1 MATYDFSRDIL
12 FEIFS
17 RAELKTM
24 KKCRFLSKE
33 CKDLTYESS
42 FMRLH
47 SERTSTMVGYLLQ
60 SSRVPSQYLV
70 SIADSV
76 KPTAHSPYVSYFL
89 HHRFRVVAATN
100 EGLVLC
106 SLSKFG
112 GDLFYVYKPTSNE
125 GGEVLPPPNPRFC
138 RTKIS
143 MLVLRSNPLRF
154 KIVRLSDSNDD
165 AVDLDSKY
173 FDEEDN
179 FNVLSNEKSW
189 HCEIF
194 DSKSWEWKQSDDLK
208 LTCHYSFMN
217 TQDVSVCGGLHWL
230 MFNDQKDKYTILSFD
245 GDKEEWTMTSLP
257 DSLGRKTHRDDQI
270 AHVSCEGKLGLIN
283 HSYETK
289 VLDVWI
295 LNHEKIWI
303 KKHTINLKSFNEN
316 VLPSPSPVLSFSFY
330 SADTLFI
337 MDLGCK
343 YSVWVYYYNFKT
355 GELKEIYAGKFVE
368 SAYFIQTDSE
378 PVQLKPQ
385 QYIH

>member
-1 MATYDFSRDIL
+1 
-12 FEIFS
+12 
-17 RAELKTM
+17 M
-24 KKCRFLSKE
+24 KKCRVLSKE

-47 SERTSTMVGYLLQ
+47 SARTSTMVGYLLQ
-60 SSRVPSQYLV
+60 SSRAPTQYLV

-76 KPTAHSPYVSYFL
+76 KPTAYSPYVTYFL
-89 HHRFRVVAATN
+89 HHRFRVVAAAN

-106 SLSKFG
+106 RLSKFG
-112 GDLFYVYKPTSNE
+112 GDSFYVYKPTSNE
-125 GGEVLPPPNPRFC
+125 GGEVLPPPNPRFW

-154 KIVRLSDSNDD
+154 KIVRLSDSKDD

-173 FDEEDN
+173 SDEEDN

-230 MFNDQKDKYTILSFD
+230 MFNDQQDKYTILSLD

-257 DSLGRKTHRDDQI
+257 DSLGRKTHWDDQI

-289 VLDVWI
+289 MLDVWI
-295 LNHEKIWI
+295 LNHEKIWV
-303 KKHTINLKSFNEN
+303 KKHTINLKSFNEK
-316 VLPSPSPVLSFSFY
+316 VLPSPSPFLSFSFY
-330 SADTLFI
+330 SADTLFM

-355 GELKEIYAGKFVE
+355 GELKEIYAGKFIE

-378 PVQLKPQ
+378 PVQLKPE
-385 QYIH
+385 QYIY

>member
-1 MATYDFSRDIL
+1 MASYDFSRDIL
-12 FEIFS
+12 FEILS
-17 RAELKTM
+17 RAEFKTM
-24 KKCRFLSKE
+24 KKCRVLSKE
-33 CKDLTYESS
+33 CNDLTYESS

-47 SERTSTMVGYLLQ
+47 SARTSTMVGYLLQ
-60 SSRVPSQYLV
+60 SSRVPTQYLV

-76 KPTAHSPYVSYFL
+76 KPTAYSPYVTYFL
-89 HHRFRVVAATN
+89 HHRFRVVAAAN

-112 GDLFYVYKPTSNE
+112 GDSFYVYKPTCNE
-125 GGEVLPPPNPRFC
+125 GGEVLPPPNPRFW

-154 KIVRLSDSNDD
+154 KIVRLSDSKDD

-173 FDEEDN
+173 SDEEDN

-217 TQDVSVCGGLHWL
+217 TQEVSVCGGLHWL
-230 MFNDQKDKYTILSFD
+230 MFNDQQDKYTILSFD

-257 DSLGRKTHRDDQI
+257 DSLGRKTHQDDQI

-289 VLDVWI
+289 MLDVWI
-295 LNHEKIWI
+295 LNHEKIWV
-303 KKHTINLKSFNEN
+303 KKQTINLKSFNEK
-316 VLPSPSPVLSFSFY
+316 VLPSPFLSFSFY
-330 SADTLFI
+330 SADTLFM

-355 GELKEIYAGKFVE
+355 GELKEIYAGKFIE

-378 PVQLKPQ
+378 PVQLKPEHHI
-385 QYIH
+385 Y

>member
-1 MATYDFSRDIL
+1 
-12 FEIFS
+12 
-17 RAELKTM
+17 
-24 KKCRFLSKE
+24 
-33 CKDLTYESS
+33 
-42 FMRLH
+42 
-47 SERTSTMVGYLLQ
+47 
-60 SSRVPSQYLV
+60 SSRVPTQYLV
-70 SIADSV
+70 SIAA
-76 KPTAHSPYVSYFL
+76 TAYSPYVTYFL
-89 HHRFRVVAATN
+89 HHRFRVVAAAN

-112 GDLFYVYKPTSNE
+112 GDSFYVYKPTCNE
-125 GGEVLPPPNPRFC
+125 GGEVLPPPNPRFW

-154 KIVRLSDSNDD
+154 KIVRLSDSKDD

-173 FDEEDN
+173 SDEEDN

-217 TQDVSVCGGLHWL
+217 TKEVSVCGGLHWL
-230 MFNDQKDKYTILSFD
+230 MFNDQQDKYTILSFD

-270 AHVSCEGKLGLIN
+270 AHVSCEGKLG
-283 HSYETK
+283 
-289 VLDVWI
+289 
-295 LNHEKIWI
+295 
-303 KKHTINLKSFNEN
+303 
-316 VLPSPSPVLSFSFY
+316 
-330 SADTLFI
+330 ADTLFM

-355 GELKEIYAGKFVE
+355 GELKEIYAGKFIE

-378 PVQLKPQ
+378 P
-385 QYIH
+385 